1 MNYQYDR
8 VEKTKFII
16 NIIQN
21 KRDEIYSLW
30 TDILY
35 TYVDRIKDSW
45 NDKACQVYVDKIRDV
60 NYIMDRII
68 RQLDELK
75 ETWERYYY
83 KEGELTPDI
92 EDLVNTLSRTN
103 YIMEVGYENEN
114 FGGYYE

>member
-16 NIIQN
+16 NIIQT
-21 KRDEIYSLW
+21 KRDEIYGLW

-45 NDKACQVYVDKIRDV
+45 NDNACQTYVEKLRDV
-60 NYIMDRII
+60 NYIMDKII
-68 RQLDELK
+68 RQLDELI
-75 ETWERYYY
+75 EAWERYYY

-92 EDLVNTLSRTN
+92 EDLVSTLSKTS
-103 YIMEVGYENEN
+103 YIGSIDYENDT
-114 FGGYYE
+114 FGGYFN